1 MAEGFISHLIVIYKY
16 AGIYLYYIYVVGE
29 HDIHCWPTIYKLKH
43 ICKYEAY
50 MWGCSKLLFLG
61 MEELC
66 IQILFYMLIYFIW
79 KQCILT
85 FFTMYRGWWKHRWSG
100 QFWGDFHEAISKPNN
115 PFISHWTVSFIIF
128 FWSWWT
134 KAGNI
139 YLNV

>member
-1 MAEGFISHLIVIYKY
+1 MQGYICIIYMWLESMIYIAGPLSISLSIY
-16 AGIYLYYIYVVGE
+16 ASM
-29 HDIHCWPTIYKLKH
+29 KH
-43 ICKYEAY
+43 ICGVAPSYSFWVWRSSVYKYY
-50 MWGCSKLLFLG
+50 FICWF
-61 MEELC
+61 
-66 IQILFYMLIYFIW
+66 ILFYFIW